1 MNLLPQ
7 KGNFMTMTVKHD
19 VSAKLFITQDEMVAV
34 EMVSENGGLRW
45 NPAKDTGV
53 DIEFT
58 EPEHKLIADT
68 LKSIEKT
75 NSLDDDSFKLYQ
87 LFV

>member
-19 VSAKLFITQDEMVAV
+19 ILTKLFITQDEMVEV
-34 EMVSENGGLRW
+34 EMVSENGGIKW
-45 NPAKDTGV
+45 NQSKDTGV

-68 LKSIEKT
+68 LKNIEKT

>member
-1 MNLLPQ
+1 
-7 KGNFMTMTVKHD
+7 MTMTVKHD
-19 VSAKLFITQDEMVAV
+19 ISTKLFITQDEMKAV

-45 NPAKDTGV
+45 NPDKDSGV

-58 EPEHKLIADT
+58 EPEHKLITDT
-68 LKSIEKT
+68 LKNIEKT